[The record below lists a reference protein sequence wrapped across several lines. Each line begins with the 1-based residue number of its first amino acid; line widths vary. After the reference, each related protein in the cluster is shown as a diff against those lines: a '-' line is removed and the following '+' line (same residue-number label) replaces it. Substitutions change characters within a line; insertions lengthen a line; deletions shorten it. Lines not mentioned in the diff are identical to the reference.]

1 MILPKAV
8 QGPSLETHFCFQSAT
23 QTHSFDTV
31 LSAATRLPGF
41 LHGALRGFMTSL
53 LAAVPL
59 FANDWAAFPV
69 SGTDNGTDHTDLLGE
84 ASLDVGSHPDEATEP
99 SFQADLR

>member
-1 MILPKAV
+1 
-8 QGPSLETHFCFQSAT
+8 
-23 QTHSFDTV
+23 
-31 LSAATRLPGF
+31 
-41 LHGALRGFMTSL
+41 MTSL

-69 SGTDNGTDHTDLLGE
+69 SGIDSGTDRTDLLGE